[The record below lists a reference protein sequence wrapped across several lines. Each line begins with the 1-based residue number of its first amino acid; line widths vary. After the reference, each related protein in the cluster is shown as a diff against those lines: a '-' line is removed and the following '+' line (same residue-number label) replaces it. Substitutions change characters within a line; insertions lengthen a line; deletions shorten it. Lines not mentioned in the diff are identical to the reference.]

1 MSNANE
7 KAFPEVTT
15 APACNSDRELYADTS
30 STGGLTKREYFA
42 GLAMQ
47 AYVSSHEWRED
58 MSPQKTAF
66 AAVYMADAL
75 LEELE
80 REK

>member
-7 KAFPEVTT
+7 PAFPQVTT
-15 APACNSDRELYADTS
+15 TPAYTSDRELYADTS

-47 AYVSSHEWRED
+47 GLLADSTCDLESAE
-58 MSPQKTAF
+58 AF
-66 AAVYMADAL
+66 ARMSVAMAGAL
-75 LEELE
+75 LAELE
-80 REK
+80 RTA